1 MSHRRVVGL
10 FLLAVLI
17 VPLIS
22 PAAVGEWDDDNWLTN
37 IIGPERLEHGD
48 EFGCHGYEGVKTTD
62 ENWVI
67 EACRDYVNDFTEA
80 SRWGGQPISFGIPG
94 DTIDPSTAEELVNS
108 GFEIVGDKL
117 TESPV
122 NLVSMVRNGGSLEK
136 GAFDR
141 AKFES
146 AEEDTLVSIYWRA
159 RVDDLKLREDK
170 DAIEFI
176 ENQNVWFTT
185 WGEWHNHGISG
196 QEASESVTT
205 DGSLIQ
211 VTLQSR
217 EQWNVPGTVKLQFEG
232 NIQRVTDSSGD
243 DILMIDESEK
253 VLKSGWRILSD
264 GMLLTIPP
272 GSTFT
277 IELDDESN
285 VVSTPL
291 TTFNDLHHAVTV
303 VGHHTTNLF
312 QWSSDFQESELRFT
326 WLIERPVEIEMDWRL
341 PVIAITALVATPI
354 AIRWI
359 VARDQ
364 QLQSSNEQSDES

>member
-1 MSHRRVVGL
+1 MSPRRVVGL
-10 FLLAVLI
+10 LLLTVILLPIITPNVVAD
-17 VPLIS
+17 
-22 PAAVGEWDDDNWLTN
+22 WDDDNWLTN

-48 EFGCHGYEGVKTTD
+48 EFGCHGYEDVQTVE

-67 EACRDYVNDFTEA
+67 EDCRDYVSGFTEA

-94 DTIDPSTAEELVNS
+94 DSIDSVTAEKLVNS
-108 GFEIVGDKL
+108 GFEIIGDKISN
-117 TESPV
+117 SP
-122 NLVSMVRNGGSLEK
+122 NGLVVMTRNGGSLEK
-136 GAFDR
+136 GVSNQTLL
-141 AKFES
+141 ES
-146 AEEDTLVSIYWRA
+146 AEEDSLVSIYWRA
-159 RVDDLKLREDK
+159 RIDDLKLREDK
-170 DAIEFI
+170 DAIELI

-185 WGEWHNHGISG
+185 WGEWHHHGISG

-272 GSTFT
+272 GSTIT